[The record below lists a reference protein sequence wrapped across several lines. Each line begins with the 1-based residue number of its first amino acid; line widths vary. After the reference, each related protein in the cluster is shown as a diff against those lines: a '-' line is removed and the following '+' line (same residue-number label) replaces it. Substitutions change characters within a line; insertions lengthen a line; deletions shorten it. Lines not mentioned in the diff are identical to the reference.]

1 MLNKIIKFIE
11 DKIVEKFN
19 GKIYIEIK
27 MTNGG
32 IRYCKAKIEY
42 DL

>member
-1 MLNKIIKFIE
+1 MERIIDFIKT
-11 DKIVEKFN
+11 KIVEKFN

-27 MTNGG
+27 LTEGG

-42 DL
+42 DI